1 MADSILRL
9 RVQSEEYDSKIKR
22 AAEGI
27 QRLAA
32 KIHDSQG
39 EFEGLDDYQKNF
51 IKNLGY
57 MNTVSQTAVGKVRE
71 LEAAYKGL
79 QTMYNGFTAFEKNS
93 EDGKIL
99 AEQLSVLRERTLQ
112 ARSEME
118 SANNSLNTTGGF
130 LEQLQSKFTINIDA
144 MKLFN
149 VGLQAVGGALN
160 VVKDAFFN
168 NEEQLDEWG
177 RIVESSQSLYNGFL
191 SALNTGDV
199 SGYLHNID
207 NITKAAREAYNA
219 LDNLSTFNAFNQ
231 VNIEKTRTGMTESI
245 VDYREGKSTK
255 ETVRAAGDAYKKE
268 LEERRKLEKDAYLKK
283 IAEVAA
289 QRGVSA
295 QDLTTALSGT
305 FGSYQQLKNMPM
317 SGTKTVFYGGGMFG
331 GGGSYEKAIPGSVQE
346 KLGEALR
353 RLNDAE
359 LKDLQ
364 ALGAQAERTANE
376 IAQVDRQ
383 LVRVLN
389 GRQGNVGSNGRNG
402 GSNGGNGGIKKTD
415 VEAVSGSIDAQTKK
429 VQELQKAWRAA
440 ADDDSRK
447 KIKKEVEE
455 QQYALDRMTGK
466 ETFDPSKLGT
476 TEDLKKNSTVNWSGA
491 DKLVMPVQLDIKSPM
506 EQWKSEIAELQQA
519 IAEAWTPQ
527 EIEVYQSRIN
537 DITNQMKDFAGE
549 TSNGGK
555 NAKGSWE
562 SAASAISQVGSAIQS
577 IEDPGAKVAGI
588 IANAIANIALAFSS
602 ANIKEGQ
609 TGNVWSWIAATAA
622 GMATMVTTISQI
634 RSATKYADGGIIKG
648 SSYSGD
654 NIIANGGGLAL
665 NAGELVLN
673 RAQQGNLASQ
683 LGDGGGFG
691 NLQLTTEISAESLKI
706 LLNNNGRRT
715 LRGELATTRNYG
727 S

>member
-39 EFEGLDDYQKNF
+39 EFEGLDDDQKNF

-402 GSNGGNGGIKKTD
+402 GSNGGNGGIKKTE

-447 KIKKEVEE
+447 KIKKEIED

-476 TEDLKKNSTVNWSGA
+476 TGDLKKNSTVNWSGA
-491 DKLVMPVQLDIKSPM
+491 DKLVMPVQLDIKSPI

-527 EIEVYQSRIN
+527 EIEVYQERIKELESS
-537 DITNQMKDFAGE
+537 ISGFTGQ
-549 TSNGGK
+549 TV
-555 NAKGSWE
+555 KG
-562 SAASAISQVGSAIQS
+562 ASATAKSWSTAGSAIGQVS
-577 IEDPGAKVAGI
+577 GAISGLEDPSAKILATIGQ
-588 IANAIANIALAFSS
+588 AIATVALAYSES
-602 ANIKEGQ
+602 LSQTAEKKNI
-609 TGNVWSWIAATAA
+609 WAFIAAAA
-622 GMATMVTTISQI
+622 AATISMATTISSI
-634 RSATKYADGGIIKG
+634 HSATGYARGGIVDG
-648 SSYSGD
+648 SGGGFVGGTAYSGD
-654 NIIANGGGLAL
+654 NIGNVRLD
-665 NAGELVLN
+665 AGELVLN
-673 RAQQGNLASQ
+673 RSQQSNLAGA
-683 LGDGGGFG
+683 LENADRGG
-691 NLQLTTEISAESLKI
+691 EYKPSYISGEQIFVAVNRYAK
-706 LLNNNGRRT
+706 RT
-715 LRGELATTRNYG
+715 GRGELVTWK
-727 S
+727 

>member
-9 RVQSEEYDSKIKR
+9 KVESQEYDQKIKR

-39 EFEGLDDYQKNF
+39 EFEGLDDDQKNF

-359 LKDLQ
+359 LNDLQ

-402 GSNGGNGGIKKTD
+402 GIKKTE

-476 TEDLKKNSTVNWSGA
+476 TGDLKKNSTVNWSGA

-609 TGNVWSWIAATAA
+609 TGNIWSWIAATAA

-634 RSATKYADGGIIKG
+634 RSATKYANGGIVKG
-648 SSYSGD
+648 NSYSGD
-654 NIIANGGGLAL
+654 NITAMIDGGAGGFAGL
-665 NAGELVLN
+665 NAGEIVLN
-673 RAQQGNLASQ
+673 KAGQSNLASQ
-683 LGDGGGFG
+683 LTDGGGLG
-691 NLQLTTEISAESLKI
+691 NLRLTTEISAESLRI